1 MSILV
6 FDQLISAFISYLP
19 LSIFWITDNYA
30 DLTIAGVFLT
40 FYSIGLA
47 ILRATYFNLLV
58 KGQAFKTN
66 LGLMIFAATMAISI
80 LISLMVYL
88 QFTFPQLVFQQR
100 LVAWSIAVGVIQE
113 IFREREI
120 AANRKEKALIGDGI
134 WLVSSVGILMY
145 YSLQQNIDLILV
157 FRSWGVGGLIS
168 IGYFLASQNRGSL
181 AIHRDYSTITH
192 KGIFYLALIPF
203 VGFSH
208 TLIYTFLYSSEQL
221 IEYLFIAK
229 AILFCTIPL
238 NFVINLQQFALLQE
252 LQSGNSEGVHAY
264 FRRQRYFVL
273 IGVLSG
279 FILFFL
285 QFDSSSGSID
295 YFLGFATALIIGLI
309 GVNTNPEFLNFVV
322 QGKFRYIFY
331 VRVIWLFISFI
342 SFEIS
347 ILFSS
352 QVSLLLALIAPDLLL
367 YMFLKNRNKLRLL

>member
-19 LSIFWITDNYA
+19 LSIFWSTDNYA

-100 LVAWSIAVGVIQE
+100 LVAWSIAVGVLQE

-120 AANRKEKALIGDGI
+120 AANRKTKALIGDGI
-134 WLVSSVGILMY
+134 WLVSSAGILMY
-145 YSLQQNIDLILV
+145 HSLQQNIDLILV
-157 FRSWGVGGLIS
+157 FRSWGIGGLIS

-181 AIHRDYSTITH
+181 ALHTDYSKITH

-221 IEYLFIAK
+221 IEYLFITK

-252 LQSGNSEGVHAY
+252 LQSGNSEGVRAY

-279 FILFFL
+279 FVLFLL

-295 YFLGFATALIIGLI
+295 YFLGFATALTIGLI

-331 VRVIWLFISFI
+331 VRIIWLFISFI

-352 QVSLLLALIAPDLLL
+352 QVSLLLALIVPDLLL
-367 YMFLKNRNKLRLL
+367 HMFLKNRNRLRLL

>member
-6 FDQLISAFISYLP
+6 IDQLISAFISYLP

-66 LGLMIFAATMAISI
+66 LGLIIFAATMAISI

-120 AANRKEKALIGDGI
+120 AANRKTKALIGDGI
-134 WLVSSVGILMY
+134 WLVASAGILMY
-145 YSLQQNIDLILV
+145 HSLQQNIDLILV
-157 FRSWGVGGLIS
+157 FRSWGIGGLIS

-181 AIHRDYSTITH
+181 ALHRDYSSITH
-192 KGIFYLALIPF
+192 RGIFYLALIPF

-221 IEYLFIAK
+221 IEYLFITK

-279 FILFFL
+279 FVLFLL

-295 YFLGFATALIIGLI
+295 YFVGFATALTIGLI
-309 GVNTNPEFLNFVV
+309 GVNTNPEFLNLVV

-331 VRVIWLFISFI
+331 VRIIWLFISFI

-352 QVSLLLALIAPDLLL
+352 QVSLLLALIVPDLLL
-367 YMFLKNRNKLRLL
+367 HMFLKNRNKLRLL